1 MDNLDNDPIQKSA
14 KKYICK
20 CCNFICSK
28 LSNYNTH
35 LATAKHKR
43 IILADEIKQK
53 NALSLYVCDCGS
65 SYKYMSGLCKHRNK
79 CNFTNKK
86 KRKK

>member
-1 MDNLDNDPIQKSA
+1 MELLDNDPIQKTA

-53 NALSLYVCDCGS
+53 KPYHFTSVIVEVVINICQ
-65 SYKYMSGLCKHRNK
+65 GL
-79 CNFTNKK
+79 
-86 KRKK
+86 